1 MTRKQD
7 IRIKNCAG
15 WTVCLTAL
23 TNLSH
28 HIVVHHGDKHLSST
42 VIQIVIS

>member
-15 WTVCLTAL
+15 WTVSLTAL
-23 TNLSH
+23 TNLSRH
-28 HIVVHHGDKHLSST
+28 MVVHQGDKDLSST